1 MVLAMEAAKQG
12 WTAISLRSK
21 IRVVLMSVDKK
32 SLELLLYQKKIF
44 KADDPME
51 EGRVNP
57 ESIVYSFETILL
69 VLIIS
74 GKHIPSSHHLISTLC
89 LQFEP
94 RERPN
99 PKTLF
104 TSLISLQKDSESDGR
119 ACLRMDLIAIH
130 EIRIRLDT
138 KTMKG
143 LQTSV
148 DKSNAGGLEFQ
159 EARRCFFNSPPPHLS
174 LSMCL

>member
-12 WTAISLRSK
+12 WTTISLRSK
-21 IRVVLMSVDKK
+21 IRVVLVSVDKK
-32 SLELLLYQKKIF
+32 SLELLLHQKKIF

-51 EGRVNP
+51 EGRVTP

-74 GKHIPSSHHLISTLC
+74 GKHIPSSHDPNTISLSDRHLISTRC

-104 TSLISLQKDSESDGR
+104 TSLISLQKDSED
-119 ACLRMDLIAIH
+119 DYEYH
-130 EIRIRLDT
+130 D
-138 KTMKG
+138 
-143 LQTSV
+143 
-148 DKSNAGGLEFQ
+148 EF
-159 EARRCFFNSPPPHLS
+159 R
-174 LSMCL
+174 